1 MGGNGRTVWDFENIA
16 APLFDGLPVYDELVA
31 KVEAFAGRLAGLAES
46 LDMDGYYL
54 GPVLFEDY
62 AVSHLFLSN
71 LAAEGGLFAHR
82 RPVAVSSTVYPP
94 EDVSGLSSLR
104 TLEGRLG
111 ERVLDASLNVYN
123 YSDYKAVDA
132 SVYKRIIGM
141 DKSAAGVGV
150 GAAAGADVGGTIGAA
165 LLGSY
170 TIDVQGVRPPRE
182 LVLVRGGVVKGVMS
196 HRVPTLGSPLSS
208 GSMRGGIREG
218 GMSVSLAPGILLVDG
233 SSGSAAVSR
242 AALKK
247 ELLKRAKVLGLEYAY
262 IVRKFM
268 GGSNQVVYKVSVKS
282 GKEAPVLGASVT
294 PIPLN
299 RLMNLGPKSFSRE
312 LSYENTMYRNTI
324 PMSIIHPA
332 SLLLNN
338 VEILE

>member
-1 MGGNGRTVWDFENIA
+1 
-16 APLFDGLPVYDELVA
+16 
-31 KVEAFAGRLAGLAES
+31 
-46 LDMDGYYL
+46 
-54 GPVLFEDY
+54 
-62 AVSHLFLSN
+62 
-71 LAAEGGLFAHR
+71 
-82 RPVAVSSTVYPP
+82 
-94 EDVSGLSSLR
+94 
-104 TLEGRLG
+104 
-111 ERVLDASLNVYN
+111 
-123 YSDYKAVDA
+123 
-132 SVYKRIIGM
+132 
-141 DKSAAGVGV
+141 
-150 GAAAGADVGGTIGAA
+150 
-165 LLGSY
+165 
-170 TIDVQGVRPPRE
+170 
-182 LVLVRGGVVKGVMS
+182 
-196 HRVPTLGSPLSS
+196 
-208 GSMRGGIREG
+208 MRGGIREG

-233 SSGSAAVSR
+233 SSGSAAISK